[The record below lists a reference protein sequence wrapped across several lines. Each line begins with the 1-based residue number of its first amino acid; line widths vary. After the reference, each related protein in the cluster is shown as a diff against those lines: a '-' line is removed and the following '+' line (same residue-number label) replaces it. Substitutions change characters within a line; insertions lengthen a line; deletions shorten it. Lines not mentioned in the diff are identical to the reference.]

1 MHVYSFDRDGCI
13 SVNPMNVSYPSI
25 PLEWVQYL
33 EHHTDHKVWVHGN
46 QKLRYEAGISGKS
59 EAVEEYEKRWGDPI
73 NIVNKRENR
82 ELEESMAGHPDPDIT
97 TAAANIKRNGKG
109 ITKQQQLRLLRE
121 LYPDADRYICT
132 DNRYLG
138 YVNGWNF
145 YLPYEFVDEFD
156 WIQTEI
162 DNLSEEIAYKSPA
175 DRKSAQILKK
185 IGEYMPK
192 WFKNYFDLQSD
203 KRIPIRFK

>member
-13 SVNPMNVSYPSI
+13 SVNPMDVSNPSI

-33 EHHTDHKVWVHGN
+33 EHHTNHEVWVHGN

-59 EAVEEYEKRWGDPI
+59 ELVQEYEKKWGDPI
-73 NIVNKRENR
+73 NIIKKRKHG
-82 ELEESMAGHPDPDIT
+82 ELEERMIGHPDPDII
-97 TAAANIKRNGKG
+97 TAAANIKKNGEG
-109 ITKQQQLRLLRE
+109 MTKQQQLRLLRE

-138 YVNGWNF
+138 YVSGWNF

-156 WIQTEI
+156 WIRTEI
-162 DNLSEEIAYKSPA
+162 NDLSEGIAYKSPNN
-175 DRKSAQILKK
+175 RKIVQIFKR
-185 IGEYMPK
+185 IGNYMPS
-192 WFKNYFDLQSD
+192 WFKSFVDLQGD